1 MSVLS
6 FGGAM
11 RRRDVITLLGSAAVA
26 WPLAARA
33 QQGAMP
39 VIGFLSS
46 RSPEDSTHLIPAFAT
61 GLAEGGYAEG
71 QNLAIEFRW
80 ARGRYDLLPAMAAE
94 LVSRRVAVLA
104 AVGGEPSALAAK
116 RATSIIPIVFGI
128 GGDPIRLGLVES
140 FNHPGGNAT
149 GVTLLTN
156 LMEPKRLG
164 LLRELVPGVPI
175 VGVLLNPNFAQ
186 APVQLQQI
194 EDAARSID
202 QRIVVAKAS
211 TDEQLEAA
219 FAALTREGIGGLL
232 VTADPYF
239 DTRREQIVGLAS
251 RQRVPA
257 IYQFREYAVAGGLMS
272 YGVSITDAYRSY
284 GVYAAKIL
292 NGAKPADLPVLQPTR
307 YETVINLKTAKAL
320 GVKISDNMLS
330 LADEV
335 IE

>member
-1 MSVLS
+1 
-6 FGGAM
+6 M

-33 QQGAMP
+33 QQAAMP

-71 QNLAIEFRW
+71 QNLAIEYRW
-80 ARGRYDLLPAMAAE
+80 ARGRYDLLPAMAAG
-94 LVSRRVAVLA
+94 RVALLA

-116 RATSIIPIVFGI
+116 RATSNIPIVFGI

-239 DTRREQIVGLAS
+239 DTRREQIVGLAL

-292 NGAKPADLPVLQPTR
+292 NGAKPADLPVQQPTK
-307 YETVINLKTAKAL
+307 YELVINLKTAKAL